1 MVFTIEALFLVLAIV
16 VVLPMASPGASRAPN
31 RRAPDR
37 RDDHKLKDGEGIMTT
52 VLTRYFDSVE

>member
-1 MVFTIEALFLVLAIV
+1 LVLAIV